1 MLRILLTLFL
11 LSIVFLNSSCGDEL
25 KSQEPPVVRDTA
37 ITAEVSFS
45 EMFMDS
51 IDLEKYLT
59 EKKVSDSTANQ
70 IRDFYK
76 VRNYQY
82 AWFTEQK
89 VNEQAVSFWNL
100 QSNYIELTGDS
111 SIFNPFLQSLA
122 DTIANNGSLTFMD
135 SRKALPYELELTRH
149 FFVYATKAYA
159 GSRDLNPADLKWFIP
174 RRKTDVRSMLDSLM
188 SNAKNI
194 RSYEPVNRQ
203 YGLLRKFLVE
213 YNKIHQSGGWK
224 EVKLSAKKLEKGD
237 SAAAIASIKR
247 RLHMVGDYLPGDTS
261 HLFDDSLLV
270 AVKRF
275 QGRFGLSTDG
285 VIGGNTLRK
294 MNESLD
300 QRIQQI
306 LVNMERI
313 KWMPAEPQG
322 DYILVNIPAFKLFV
336 FEKGKMSFNMN
347 VVVGSQQHH
356 TVIFTGKLKHVVFSP
371 YWNVPGGIMKNE
383 ILPAIQRDPN
393 YLAKHDME
401 WYDGRV
407 RQKPGP
413 RNSLG
418 LVKFLFPNNYHI
430 YLHDTPSKS
439 LFNETRRAF
448 SHGCIRISEP
458 QKMAEWIL
466 RDEANWDE
474 EKIVSAMHA
483 GKEKWVGV
491 SKDVNVFIGYF
502 TAWVDAQGKL
512 NFRDDVY
519 GHDKVLG
526 EAMFGDGE

>member
-1 MLRILLTLFL
+1 M
-11 LSIVFLNSSCGDEL
+11 
-25 KSQEPPVVRDTA
+25 
-37 ITAEVSFS
+37 
-45 EMFMDS
+45 
-51 IDLEKYLT
+51 
-59 EKKVSDSTANQ
+59 
-70 IRDFYK
+70 
-76 VRNYQY
+76 
-82 AWFTEQK
+82 
-89 VNEQAVSFWNL
+89 
-100 QSNYIELTGDS
+100 
-111 SIFNPFLQSLA
+111 
-122 DTIANNGSLTFMD
+122 
-135 SRKALPYELELTRH
+135 
-149 FFVYATKAYA
+149 
-159 GSRDLNPADLKWFIP
+159 
-174 RRKTDVRSMLDSLM
+174 DVRSMLDSLM

-224 EVKLSAKKLEKGD
+224 EVKLSSKKLEKGD
-237 SAAAIASIKR
+237 SAAAVASIKR
-247 RLHMVGDYLPGDTS
+247 RLHLVGDYLPDDTT
-261 HLFDDSLLV
+261 HKFDDSLLV

-275 QGRFGLSTDG
+275 QVRFGLSTDG
-285 VIGGNTLRK
+285 VIGGNTLRR

-300 QRIQQI
+300 QRIRQI

-313 KWMPAEPQG
+313 KWMPAEPHG

-336 FEKGKMSFNMN
+336 FEQGKMNFSMN

-371 YWNVPGGIMKNE
+371 YWNVPNGIMKNE
-383 ILPAIQRDPN
+383 ILPAIKRDPN

-401 WYDGRV
+401 WYNGRI

-418 LVKFLFPNNYHI
+418 LVKFLFPNNYNI

-466 RDEANWDE
+466 PDDANWTSD
-474 EKIVSAMHA
+474 KIVSAMHA

-502 TAWVDAQGKL
+502 TAWVDGQGQL

-526 EAMFGDGE
+526 EAMFGEF

>member
-1 MLRILLTLFL
+1 
-11 LSIVFLNSSCGDEL
+11 
-25 KSQEPPVVRDTA
+25 
-37 ITAEVSFS
+37 
-45 EMFMDS
+45 MDS
-51 IDLEKYLT
+51 TDLEKYLA

-122 DTIANNGSLTFMD
+122 DTIANNGSLSFMD

-174 RRKTDVRSMLDSLM
+174 RRKTNVRAMLDSLM

-194 RSYEPVNRQ
+194 SSYEPVNRQ
-203 YGLLRKFLVE
+203 YGMLRKFLVE
-213 YNKIHQSGGWK
+213 YNKILQSGGWK
-224 EVKLSAKKLEKGD
+224 EVNPLTKKLEKGD
-237 SAAAIASIKR
+237 SAAAIAAIKR
-247 RLHMVGDYLPGDTS
+247 RLHLVGDYLPDDTS

-275 QGRFGLSTDG
+275 QSRFGLSTDG

-300 QRIQQI
+300 QRIRQI
-306 LVNMERI
+306 LVNMERV

-336 FEKGKMSFNMN
+336 YEKGDLKFNMN

-371 YWNVPGGIMKNE
+371 YWNVPNGILKNE
-383 ILPAIQRDPN
+383 ILPAIRRDPN

-418 LVKFLFPNNYHI
+418 LVKFLFPNNYNI

-466 RDEANWDE
+466 RDEAYWDQ

-491 SKDVNVFIGYF
+491 AKDVNVFIGYF
-502 TAWVDAQGKL
+502 TAWVDAQGNL

-526 EAMFGDGE
+526 EAMFGEVNSEID

>member
-1 MLRILLTLFL
+1 MLRILSTLFL
-11 LSIVFLNSSCGDEL
+11 LSIVFLNSSCGDEI

-51 IDLEKYLT
+51 TDLEKYLS

-188 SNAKNI
+188 SNAKDI

-237 SAAAIASIKR
+237 SAAAIAAIKR
-247 RLHMVGDYLPGDTS
+247 RLHVVGDYLPGDTS

-275 QGRFGLSTDG
+275 QSRFGLSTDG

-336 FEKGKMSFNMN
+336 FEQGKMSFNMN

-466 RDEANWDE
+466 RDEANWDQ
-474 EKIVSAMHA
+474 EKIISAMHA